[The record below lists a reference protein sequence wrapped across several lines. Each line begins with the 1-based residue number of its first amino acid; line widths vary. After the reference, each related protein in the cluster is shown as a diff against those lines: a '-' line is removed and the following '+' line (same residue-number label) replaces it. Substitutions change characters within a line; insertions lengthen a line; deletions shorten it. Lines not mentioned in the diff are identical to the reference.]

1 MPPTSTL
8 DVAMSISVSEGAE
21 NWYLHTPTRFHDV
34 LPEPSAD
41 TGSLRAYARHRYLSD
56 YGAANN
62 IIG

>member
-1 MPPTSTL
+1 
-8 DVAMSISVSEGAE
+8 MSISVSEGAE